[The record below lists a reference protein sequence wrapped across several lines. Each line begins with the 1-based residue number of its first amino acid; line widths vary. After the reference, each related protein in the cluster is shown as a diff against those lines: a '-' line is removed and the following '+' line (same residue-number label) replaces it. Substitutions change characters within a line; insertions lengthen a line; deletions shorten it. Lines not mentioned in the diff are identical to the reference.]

1 MIKKYFLIIFAVTTL
16 TLGCAKKIDQISGQ
30 YDLEVGGDVCHLLDL
45 KTVNLDSSSITLTGG
60 GSTAYLD
67 VVASMSKA
75 PSAQIAQVRINNA
88 THSRGITT
96 KFTNVEVSD
105 VSIKTAEW
113 DKKSLS
119 AEKILFTKQY
129 TLTLENGKKANLY
142 SNENGRLGIDS
153 YKECIF
159 RK

>member
-1 MIKKYFLIIFAVTTL
+1 MMKKYFLVIFAFAILIV
-16 TLGCAKKIDQISGQ
+16 GCGKKIDQIAGQ

-45 KTVNLDSSSITLTGG
+45 KTVKLDSSSITLTGG

-67 VVASMSKA
+67 MVASMSKA
-75 PSAQIAQVRINNA
+75 PSSQIAQVRVNNS

-96 KFTNVEVSD
+96 KFTNVEVSE
-105 VSIKTAEW
+105 VSIKMAEW
-113 DKKSLS
+113 DKKSLTPDN
-119 AEKILFTKQY
+119 ILFTKQY
-129 TLTLENGKKANLY
+129 ALALENGKKANIY
-142 SNENGRLGIDS
+142 SDEKGRLGIES